1 MLFEMGY
8 YSMVTFERLNS
19 SNFENFK
26 SLLKESK
33 EKVDYREDFYKYYDN
48 KSFIFKFIMRKLI
61 KLIKVSD
68 NYVGY
73 LWIENPSPKNT
84 VICDMFI
91 KEEYLTHFNSRLLL
105 VLDSSIITYE
115 CLENAY
121 SLNLLK
127 KLSLTRIRLTYL
139 MSVNPKD
146 TMPKP
151 INTKISYSLYN
162 PKNDAQI
169 RCNLQN
175 AIFKEDSRI
184 PLSIEDIYYD
194 EKQDYY
200 LEDLSI
206 FIKLNNRIIGYGQI
220 IYSREMYTL
229 VNFGILQGFR
239 ARGYGESLICELVNL
254 AKKKGIDNIFIRV
267 DHDNFAAKKLYDK
280 VGFRE
285 VGKFS
290 TWLWSK
296 EFVR

>member
-1 MLFEMGY
+1 
-8 YSMVTFERLNS
+8 MVTFERLNS
-19 SNFENFK
+19 SNFEDFK
-26 SLLKESK
+26 SLLEESR
-33 EKVDYREDFYKYYDN
+33 EKVQYREDFYKYYDN
-48 KSFIFKFIMRKLI
+48 KSFISKFVIRKLV
-61 KLIKVSD
+61 KLIKVND

-84 VICDMFI
+84 KLCDMFI
-91 KEEYLTHFNSRLLL
+91 KEEYLKYFNSRLPL
-105 VLDSSIITYE
+105 VLNSSVITYE
-115 CLENAY
+115 CLENDY
-121 SLNLLK
+121 SLNLLR

-139 MSVNPKD
+139 MSITSRAAGLKN
-146 TMPKP
+146 
-151 INTKISYSLYN
+151 INTKISYALYN

-200 LEDLSI
+200 LDDLTI
-206 FIKLNNRIIGYGQI
+206 FIKLKDRIIGYGQI

-229 VNFGILQGFR
+229 VNFGILKGFR
-239 ARGYGESLICELVNL
+239 SKGYGEALICELVNL
-254 AKKKGIDNIFIRV
+254 AKQKGIDNIFIRV
-267 DHDNFAAKKLYDK
+267 EYDNFAARKLYDK
-280 VGFRE
+280 VGFKE

-296 EFVR
+296 EFVK